1 MTSRPANSEVY
12 IIGLG
17 FRGLAPALEAHLLAS
32 VEKFDFG
39 RTLLPLGAPE
49 TEDMV
54 SSLLAAARHI
64 HLRQQIDFVTEA
76 VAFYEAYRGRMRRL
90 RQALQPVARRV
101 QVAWLRQNPAAHP
114 ASARSPTTATRKA
127 GGDTRPLANTLK
139 ARQVRM
145 QLSKLRST

>member
-1 MTSRPANSEVY
+1 VTSRPANSEVY

-54 SSLLAAARHI
+54 SSLLAAARQI
-64 HLRQQIDFVTEA
+64 HMRQQIDFVTEA
-76 VAFYEAYRGRMRRL
+76 VALYEAYRGRMRSL
-90 RQALQPVARRV
+90 RQALQPFSPSGPGRVAPPEPCG
-101 QVAWLRQNPAAHP
+101 ASP
-114 ASARSPTTATRKA
+114 ASARSPTTNGNKKSGRRHPPSGKDLEGEA
-127 GGDTRPLANTLK
+127 GKDAAL
-139 ARQVRM
+139 
-145 QLSKLRST
+145 